1 MAPHPVKIGIIGG
14 TGMNDPNILKSQT
27 EKKVDTPFGPP
38 SDSLLVGEIEGVPCV
53 VLARHGR
60 QHNIMPSN
68 VNYRAN
74 IWALKEEGCTHI
86 IATTATGSLQ
96 EAIKPGDIV
105 VLDSFIDRTY
115 KREQTFYDGK
125 SGHPKG
131 ICHLP
136 VEPAFCEE
144 TRKAIVESAKK
155 INMNVHQEG
164 TVVVIEGPR
173 YSTKAESMVYK
184 SWGAHVITMTPV
196 PEVILAKEAAICYG
210 SIALVTDYDVW
221 RSCGETVCAQEV
233 IKCFKENI
241 DKVKGLILATVK
253 TIAEKDWGPT
263 IKELQET
270 VKNSIMAGEEECSA
284 KK

>member
-1 MAPHPVKIGIIGG
+1 
-14 TGMNDPNILKSQT
+14 MNDPKILKSQA

-38 SDSLLVGEIEGVPCV
+38 SDSLLIGEIEGIPCV
-53 VLARHGR
+53 VLSRHGR

-86 IATTATGSLQ
+86 IATTATGS
-96 EAIKPGDIV
+96 
-105 VLDSFIDRTY
+105 
-115 KREQTFYDGK
+115 
-125 SGHPKG
+125 GHPKG

-136 VEPAFCEE
+136 VQPAFCEE
-144 TRKAIVESAKK
+144 TRKAIIESAKK

-221 RSCGETVCAQEV
+221 RSTGETVNAHAV
-233 IKCFKENI
+233 IQYFKENI
-241 DKVKGLILATVK
+241 GRVKDLILATVK
-253 TIAEKDWGPT
+253 TIAEKEWEQT
-263 IKELQET
+263 IKELQGPVWTPGTDKQKLFEDIQRLLVT
-270 VKNSIMAGEEECSA
+270 ARFRDRIIEQNKELLQGILIHNVHIAHLDNKEI
-284 KK
+284 